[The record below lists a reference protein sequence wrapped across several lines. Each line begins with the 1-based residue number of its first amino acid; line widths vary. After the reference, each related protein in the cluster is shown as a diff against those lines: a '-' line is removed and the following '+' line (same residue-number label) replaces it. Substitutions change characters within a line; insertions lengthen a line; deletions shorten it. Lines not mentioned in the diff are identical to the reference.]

1 MQESWIKDGYFK
13 NYNHKDLGD
22 NGWIDLDK
30 GGWTKKSVL
39 IGKAEKPN
47 LLFKSRDIGEGFKKE
62 GNF

>member
-13 NYNHKDLGD
+13 NCNHTDLGD

-30 GGWTKKSVL
+30 WDWTKKSVL

-47 LLFKSRDIGEGFKKE
+47 LLF
-62 GNF
+62 

>member
-1 MQESWIKDGYFK
+1 MQKSWIKEGYFK

-30 GGWTKKSVL
+30 WDWTKKSVL

-47 LLFKSRDIGEGFKKE
+47 LLF
-62 GNF
+62 